1 MNEFANKSVLV
12 TGAVGG
18 IGSAVSQLLAQQGA
32 SIIATD
38 RDEAAL
44 ATALN
49 VLPSSGDQT
58 HHLIAG
64 DLANA
69 AFADT
74 LPTQAASVAGRLD
87 VVINNA
93 GLIRRG
99 NIVETSDEDWQVSML
114 VNVEAVFRIC
124 RAAIGIMQQQ
134 ALDADQARGS
144 IVNVASCWG
153 LSPGPDHL
161 AYCTSKAAVAAMTQ
175 CLARDHAGDAIR
187 VNAVCPN
194 EVNTPMLRSG
204 FSKRGLDPD
213 TAIEQL
219 NATVPLGRIA
229 EPEDI
234 ADTIAFL
241 ASAKA
246 RYVCGALLEVN
257 GAKPVA

>member
-1 MNEFANKSVLV
+1 MNEFENKSVLV

-18 IGSAVSQLLAQQGA
+18 IGSAVCHLLAEQGA
-32 SIIATD
+32 SIIASD
-38 RDEAAL
+38 QDASALDELLSAL
-44 ATALN
+44 PA
-49 VLPSSGDQT
+49 SQS
-58 HHLIAG
+58 HHLIVG
-64 DLANA
+64 DLAES
-69 AFADT
+69 AFADSLCSRT
-74 LPTQAASVAGRLD
+74 TELAGRLD

-99 NIVETSDEDWQVSML
+99 NIIDTSDEDWQVSMS

-124 RAAIGIMQQQ
+124 RNAIGIMQAQ
-134 ALDADQARGS
+134 ALDAQQARGS

-153 LSPGPDHL
+153 ISPGPNHV

-194 EVNTPMLRSG
+194 EVNTPMLRTG
-204 FSKRGLDPD
+204 FSMRGLDPD
-213 TAIEQL
+213 TAIEEL

-234 ADTIAFL
+234 ADAIAFL
-241 ASAKA
+241 ASSNAG
-246 RYVCGALLEVN
+246 YVCGALLEVN